1 MLQKKEC
8 NDVQCHIQMFANSIG
23 SQNWWGPVHINQ
35 EIDIMKVGIVP
46 YISLE
51 YIVFSFSSKPRDD
64 YRNYNYPWEQFVM
77 YFSVEYLH

>member
-1 MLQKKEC
+1 MVLVHKT
-8 NDVQCHIQMFANSIG
+8 G
-23 SQNWWGPVHINQ
+23 GGPVHIDK

-51 YIVFSFSSKPRDD
+51 YIIFSFSSKPRDY